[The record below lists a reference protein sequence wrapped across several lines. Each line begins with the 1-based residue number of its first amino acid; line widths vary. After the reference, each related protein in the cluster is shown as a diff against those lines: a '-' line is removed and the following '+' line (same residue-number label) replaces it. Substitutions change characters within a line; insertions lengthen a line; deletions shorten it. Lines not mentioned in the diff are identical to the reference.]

1 MTETNSIQDLNK
13 IFVDVPS
20 NKADEFL
27 STYYSPESGSRS
39 TDYDNKIAFLH
50 GKQQIFT
57 QGDVFGSLTTTVGNN
72 NSFVISG
79 TTYTL
84 TINNGQLNIEKYV
97 PSSFGNTYFNAGTG
111 SATANQSREYGT
123 TYNAITVTASPS
135 NKITYAINHGTT
147 KILLVGVQA
156 NNGTGSMTYVY
167 GGTYTM
173 ANNMI
178 TYINSIGDI
187 TEANYTNGN
196 ISSSITLPAAVSA
209 PTVTNTKASGTTTE
223 TFTISAATAVQSGA
237 VYYHEL
243 GTGKVNK
250 SAFSSTQVSKSS
262 TVTMWKGYFLW
273 YGETYSDP
281 STIVGQTQRPTS
293 ITTNQSE
300 GKYAWF
306 AIPVAPTYDG
316 DRYVKPVFNTGG
328 FDGGWEPYKE
338 NGNFKTITHY
348 GDTYYV
354 YKTKNAGLGENTWT
368 ITY

>member
-1 MTETNSIQDLNK
+1 MSNKIQDLNK

-27 STYYSPESGSRS
+27 SAYYSPATGSRS

-57 QGDVFGSLTTTVGNN
+57 QGDLFGSSETTVGNN
-72 NSFVISG
+72 NSFIVNG

-97 PSSFGNTYFNAGTG
+97 PSAFNYTYFNAGTG
-111 SATANQSREYGT
+111 SATANQSREYGK
-123 TYNAITVTASPS
+123 TYDAITVTVSPS

-147 KILLVGVQA
+147 KILLVGIQA
-156 NNGTGSMTYVY
+156 NNGTDDLTYVY
-167 GGTYTM
+167 GGSYTM
-173 ANNMI
+173 SNNTI
-178 TYINSIGDI
+178 THINNIGDI
-187 TEANYTNGN
+187 TEADYTNGN
-196 ISSSITLPAAVSA
+196 ISSSITLPTAASA
-209 PTVTNTKASGTTTE
+209 PTVTNTKASGITTE
-223 TFTISAATAVQSGA
+223 TFTISAATAVQSCA

-250 SAFSSTQVSKSS
+250 SAFNSTQVSKSS
-262 TVTMWKGYFLW
+262 KVTMWKGYFLW
-273 YGETYSDP
+273 HSETYSDP
-281 STIVGQTQRPTS
+281 STIVSDTQTPTT

-300 GKYAWF
+300 GKYAWL
-306 AIPVAPTYDG
+306 AIPVRPTYEG
-316 DRYVKPVFNTGG
+316 TTYKKPVFNDGKY
-328 FDGGWEPYKE
+328 DGGWEPYKE
-338 NGNFKTITHY
+338 NGDFKTITHY

-354 YKTKNAGLGENTWT
+354 YKTTHAGLGENTWT